1 MYPRSPLASI
11 QKFHQELTLLRRDL
25 HANPELGFQEI
36 RTASIVAGA
45 LEALGVEVHRG
56 VGRTGVVGV
65 IRGQRHDSG
74 RSIGL
79 RADMDAL
86 PIKEEGAAQYCSTV
100 PGLMHACGH
109 DGHTAIL
116 LGTAKYL
123 AQTRQ
128 FDGTA
133 ILIFQPAEE
142 GLGGAKAM
150 LDDGLFERFPCD
162 SIYALHNWPGLPA
175 GTIGINPGPMMAASD
190 RWEVT
195 IEGRG
200 GKIYSF

>member
-1 MYPRSPLASI
+1 MYPRSPLESI

-25 HANPELGFQEI
+25 HANPEIGFQEV

-45 LEALGVEVHRG
+45 LEALGIEVHRG
-56 VGRTGVVGV
+56 VGRTGVVGI

-86 PIKEEGAAQYCSTV
+86 PIKEEGVAQYCSTV

-116 LGTAKYL
+116 LGAAK
-123 AQTRQ
+123 
-128 FDGTA
+128 
-133 ILIFQPAEE
+133 
-142 GLGGAKAM
+142 
-150 LDDGLFERFPCD
+150 
-162 SIYALHNWPGLPA
+162 
-175 GTIGINPGPMMAASD
+175 
-190 RWEVT
+190 
-195 IEGRG
+195 
-200 GKIYSF
+200 